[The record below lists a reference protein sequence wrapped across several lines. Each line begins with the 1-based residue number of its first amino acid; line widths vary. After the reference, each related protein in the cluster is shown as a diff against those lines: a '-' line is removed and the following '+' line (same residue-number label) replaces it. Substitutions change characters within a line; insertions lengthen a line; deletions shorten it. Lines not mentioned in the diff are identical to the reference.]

1 MGILKDA
8 SRFVVTLILITAAQ
22 AAALPADT
30 VVQNVNGVQQCVKTY
45 TVSPDFPSEKLAEA
59 SFERDGWLYTFS
71 SISKKENYFEDEKPH
86 TETATVQTSSQ
97 ELSEV
102 LSALPP
108 TKSYDDG
115 KYRGVLHLNASTIH
129 TEAAGVET
137 QSYAVSA
144 TREFAD
150 LDSNDMSYI
159 PATMTKDGVT
169 LSLQSVDWQIQ
180 ESELVEDMLIPS
192 SYKAVAS
199 YAGTGYRKA
208 ATGYVSAASYAGMVS
223 CRVLKDVTY
232 TVTYVGV
239 PVEPPPK
246 ETEEPPGTTGQIE
259 ELPETVGE
267 ISESAERSNESDDAG
282 ETPEPPPVA
291 DAPDVP
297 ETPGDKEPETEWV
310 DNGAS
315 TEIPQE
321 TEAAELPETRQ
332 PNEPEESE
340 ETGMTESDGGLRRF
354 LYACG
359 GVVALIVIALVAAA
373 MNRRKQEASGYDDSP
388 YYGGYAEPPYNPPYG
403 TEDENAPYDNGPAP
417 WETDAWEED
426 GVSYPADGARYG
438 AEEIES
444 EALNPESAEQPYNNS
459 NAVPYGTDAPTFENN
474 PPPEDDYLATDEES
488 ESGRGDV
495 SDL

>member
-1 MGILKDA
+1 M
-8 SRFVVTLILITAAQ
+8 
-22 AAALPADT
+22 
-30 VVQNVNGVQQCVKTY
+30 
-45 TVSPDFPSEKLAEA
+45 SPDFPSEKLAEA

-97 ELSEV
+97 ELSDV

-108 TKSYDDG
+108 TKSYDNG

-129 TEAAGVET
+129 TEAAGYET

-144 TREFAD
+144 TREFTD

-159 PATMTKDGVT
+159 PPTVDKDGVT

-208 ATGYVSAASYAGMVS
+208 ATGYASTASYTGTVS

-232 TVTYVGV
+232 AVTYVGV

-259 ELPETVGE
+259 EAPEMVE
-267 ISESAERSNESDDAG
+267 QVSESAERSTEPDDAG
-282 ETPEPPPVA
+282 ETPVAPPVA

-297 ETPGDKEPETEWV
+297 ETPGE
-310 DNGAS
+310 
-315 TEIPQE
+315 
-321 TEAAELPETRQ
+321 R
-332 PNEPEESE
+332 
-340 ETGMTESDGGLRRF
+340 
-354 LYACG
+354 
-359 GVVALIVIALVAAA
+359 
-373 MNRRKQEASGYDDSP
+373 RRKRSGRTTECLRKFRGKRKRLDFPKPDSP
-388 YYGGYAEPPYNPPYG
+388 TNP
-403 TEDENAPYDNGPAP
+403 T
-417 WETDAWEED
+417 
-426 GVSYPADGARYG
+426 
-438 AEEIES
+438 
-444 EALNPESAEQPYNNS
+444 NPKKP
-459 NAVPYGTDAPTFENN
+459 V
-474 PPPEDDYLATDEES
+474 
-488 ESGRGDV
+488 
-495 SDL
+495 

>member
-8 SRFVVTLILITAAQ
+8 SRFVVTLILITAAH
-22 AAALPADT
+22 AAALPTDT
-30 VVQNVNGVQQCVKTY
+30 TVSNVNGVQQCVKTY

-59 SFERDGWLYTFS
+59 PFERDGWLYTFS
-71 SISKKENYFEDEKPH
+71 SMDRKENYFHDEKPH
-86 TETATVQTSSQ
+86 TETVTVKTSER
-97 ELSEV
+97 ELSAV
-102 LSALPP
+102 ISALPP
-108 TKSYDDG
+108 SRDYDDG
-115 KYRGVLHLNASTIH
+115 KYSGVLHLNASTIH
-129 TEAAGVET
+129 TEAAGYET

-144 TREFAD
+144 TREFTD

-208 ATGYVSAASYAGMVS
+208 ATGYVSTASYAGTVS

-246 ETEEPPGTTGQIE
+246 ETEE
-259 ELPETVGE
+259 LPETTEQIEKAPEMAGQV
-267 ISESAERSNESDDAG
+267 SESAERSNEPDDAG
-282 ETPEPPPVA
+282 ETPEPSPVA

-315 TEIPQE
+315 EEIPQE
-321 TEAAELPETRQ
+321 TETAELPEPRQ
-332 PNEPEESE
+332 SDEPE

-359 GVVALIVIALVAAA
+359 GVVALIVIALIAAA

-388 YYGGYAEPPYNPPYG
+388 YYGGYAEPPYNP
-403 TEDENAPYDNGPAP
+403 EDENAPYDDGPAP

-444 EALNPESAEQPYNNS
+444 EILNQENAEQPYNN
-459 NAVPYGTDAPTFENN
+459 NDAIPYGTDAP
-474 PPPEDDYLATDEES
+474 PLEDDYPATDEES